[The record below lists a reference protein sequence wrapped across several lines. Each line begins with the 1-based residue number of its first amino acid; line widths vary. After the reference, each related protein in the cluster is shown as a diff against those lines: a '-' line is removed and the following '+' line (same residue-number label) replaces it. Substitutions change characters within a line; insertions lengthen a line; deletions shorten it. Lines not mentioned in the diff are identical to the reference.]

1 MKKQIDTMDEK
12 GLLKLILSGIID
24 LSLKVQEQNDLLKKH
39 LGIEFNNDDRLRL
52 RDTIREI
59 IQRKGQVT
67 DEFDDILNE

>member
-1 MKKQIDTMDEK
+1 MDEK